1 MNLNS
6 MTKFKT
12 RRPGI
17 TCATAL
23 VSLLA
28 ISGQVLAQ
36 DETRTLPVQ
45 ELHPG
50 AQTEEQMRAAE
61 QLQRAKQQQGAQQV
75 QGTPIVNGR
84 AQFGGDIFGAR
95 QASLPNSQQ
104 SLSRELMVAENPE
117 LDGYV
122 DAFGRP
128 AGGAK
133 EASPATNPIFEK
145 VKAQYKPEQDYDLKP
160 GQNKAVPVGVGLL
173 NSIQTNFEAV
183 EVKMTDQESIIETD
197 GGNIFITPN
206 TLKPVSLIIFEA
218 GVMESQVS
226 LVLVPGNTPPAM
238 VDVDVTLNKDMV
250 DKGRAYRE
258 QVSKRN
264 DEARAELDRMKA
276 EAEGRP
282 QSGHTRKIIDTL
294 RPVAQGRIPTGF
306 TITNKVPK
314 AYERPCQVPIEHHTG
329 QRLNGGKEVV
339 DVVLMYNDTNR
350 PFQVREEMCLSEDA
364 IAVAIFNASYL
375 QPGQDTE
382 VYILRNKTYFEDLSR
397 EQNRPRLS
405 RPRLSKGGQ

>member
-6 MTKFKT
+6 ITT
-12 RRPGI
+12 ILARRP
-17 TCATAL
+17 AL
-23 VSLLA
+23 TFAAALLSVYA
-28 ISGQVLAQ
+28 ISGQAMAQ
-36 DETRTLPVQ
+36 DSSRTLPVQ
-45 ELHPG
+45 ELHPE
-50 AQTEEQMRAAE
+50 AQTEAQLRAAE
-61 QLQRAKQQQGAQQV
+61 QLQQAKQQQANPQV

-122 DAFGRP
+122 DAYGRP
-128 AGGAK
+128 IGNKNNQESA
-133 EASPATNPIFEK
+133 PNPIFEK
-145 VKAQYKPEQDYDLKP
+145 VKARYKPEQDYDLKP
-160 GQNKAVPVGVGLL
+160 GQNKAMPVGVGLL

-183 EVKMTDQESIIETD
+183 KVKTTDEESIIETED
-197 GGNIFITPN
+197 GNIFITPN
-206 TLKPVSLIIFEA
+206 SLKPVSLIIFEA

-238 VDVDVTLNKDMV
+238 IDVDVALEKDMI

-258 QVSKRN
+258 QIQKRN
-264 DEARAELDRMKA
+264 DEARAELDRMRQ

-294 RPVAQGRIPTGF
+294 RPVAQGRVPTGF
-306 TITNKVPK
+306 TMTDNIPRPYQK
-314 AYERPCQVPIEHHTG
+314 PCQVPIEHYTG
-329 QRLNGGKEVV
+329 QRLNGGKEII

-350 PFQVREEMCLSEDA
+350 PFQVREEMCLSEDS

-397 EQNRPRLS
+397 EKNRPRLS
-405 RPRLSKGGQ
+405 RPRLSKEGQ

>member
-1 MNLNS
+1 MNLNNI
-6 MTKFKT
+6 TAFLA
-12 RRPGI
+12 RRPGV
-17 TCATAL
+17 TFAVALLSVYAVSGEATAQE
-23 VSLLA
+23 S
-28 ISGQVLAQ
+28 
-36 DETRTLPVQ
+36 ERTLPVQ
-45 ELHPG
+45 ELHPE
-50 AQTEEQMRAAE
+50 AQTEAQLRAAE
-61 QLQRAKQQQGAQQV
+61 QLQNAKQQQGNPQV

-122 DAFGRP
+122 DAYGRP
-128 AGGAK
+128 IGKKADQ
-133 EASPATNPIFEK
+133 SPEKNPIFEK
-145 VKAQYKPEQDYDLKP
+145 VKAQYKPEQDYELEP
-160 GQNKAVPVGVGLL
+160 GQNQAMPVGVGLL

-183 EVKMTDQESIIETD
+183 KVKTTDEDSIIETED
-197 GGNIFITPN
+197 GNIFITPN
-206 TLKPVSLIIFEA
+206 SLKPVSLIVFEA
-218 GVMESQVS
+218 GVMNSQVS

-238 VDVDVTLNKDMV
+238 IDVDVSLDKSMV

-258 QVSKRN
+258 QIRKRN
-264 DEARAELDRMKA
+264 DEARAELDRMKQQA
-276 EAEGRP
+276 DGRP

-306 TITNKVPK
+306 TMSSNIPR
-314 AYERPCQVPIEHHTG
+314 AYQKPCQVPIEHHTG
-329 QRLNGGKEVV
+329 QRLNGGKEII

-364 IAVAIFNASYL
+364 IAVAVFNASYL

-397 EQNRPRLS
+397 EKNRPRLS
-405 RPRLSKGGQ
+405 RPRLSKEGQ